1 MVDDHNPE
9 YNESKPL
16 NTETETLAPDATE
29 ENAPLSS
36 NSISTHPEN
45 TPALGSLTDSHE
57 SETSEPPVAIS
68 GAQTPSENPA
78 SDQIAPSLSANTEE
92 FVQEYDDSDFAAAL
106 ASFDR
111 EQAVETAAAQNLT
124 TEEVIV
130 TGTVV
135 KITDKHVVVD
145 IGLKSEGL
153 LPLDQV
159 LDINGVSKFQPG
171 DAVEVV
177 VEREETH
184 GGGYV
189 VSHEKAL
196 RHKVWDR
203 LEEAANT
210 KTPVKGLVVSRVKGG
225 LTVDIGIKAFLPGS
239 QIEVRPVRNLD
250 GYVGTEIEV
259 RVIKLNKKRGN
270 VVISRK
276 ELLEEDQNAKKT
288 VTLATLEEGSVLTGT
303 VKNLTDYGAFVDLG
317 GLDGL
322 LHITD
327 MSWGRLTHP
336 RDLVNVGDEIQVKV
350 LKFDKDKQRVSLGF
364 KQLTPDPW
372 LDATE
377 RYPIGAQVRGRVLSV
392 TDYGAFVELEQG
404 IEGLVHVSEMTWSKR
419 MKHPSKMVKPGD
431 EVDTIILSV
440 NPNDRRISL
449 GMKQLQENPWEQLE
463 DKYPIGAIIEGR
475 VRNLTDF
482 GAFIEIEDGIDG
494 LVHVSNLS
502 WTKRIKH
509 PSEVL
514 KKGEKV
520 RAIVLGVEPENR
532 RLSLGVKQLQPDV
545 WDTFFAQHR
554 IGDVIKGKVLRT
566 AQFGAFVEIA
576 EGVEG
581 LCHVSE
587 AVDGSGK
594 QLELTVGDEHEF
606 KIVKMNQEEKKV
618 GLSIR
623 AVGEEASR
631 A

>member
-1 MVDDHNPE
+1 METQAPE
-9 YNESKPL
+9 TTAEQTRLSPEL
-16 NTETETLAPDATE
+16 TSTSHAPADAALAVP
-29 ENAPLSS
+29 
-36 NSISTHPEN
+36 SISAASAGGANEE
-45 TPALGSLTDSHE
+45 A
-57 SETSEPPVAIS
+57 EP
-68 GAQTPSENPA
+68 
-78 SDQIAPSLSANTEE
+78 D
-92 FVQEYDDSDFAAAL
+92 YDAADFAAAL
-106 ASFDR
+106 ANFDR
-111 EQAVETAAAQNLT
+111 EQAAETAAAQNLT
-124 TEEVIV
+124 TEEAVI

-135 KITDKHVVVD
+135 KLTDKHAVVD

-153 LPLDQV
+153 IPIEQV
-159 LDINGVSKFQPG
+159 LDHEGKPKFKAG
-171 DAVEVV
+171 DTIDVV
-177 VEREETH
+177 VEREEAE
-184 GGGYV
+184 GGYL
-189 VSHEKAL
+189 VSYEKAL
-196 RHKVWDR
+196 RHKVWDK
-203 LEEAANT
+203 LEKAAND

-276 ELLEEDQNAKKT
+276 EILEEDQNAKKS

-350 LKFDKDKQRVSLGF
+350 LKFDKEKQRVSLGF

-449 GMKQLQENPWEQLE
+449 GMKQLQDNPWEQLE

-554 IGDVIKGKVLRT
+554 VGDVIKGKILRT

-581 LCHVSE
+581 LCHISE
-587 AVDGSGK
+587 AVDRNNVAVKLDVDS
-594 QLELTVGDEHEF
+594 EHEF

-618 GLSIR
+618 GLSIK

-631 A
+631 AEVESYKERGDKDHKDHKSSSSSSSGNSSSTTLGDLINWKRSERE